1 MNPSVILAIIS
12 LSCSIYLGSVH
23 CSISSG
29 SQEETQKESKSM
41 HKSISFHDLACY
53 LTSLRLGFHTCTW
66 RSFPLVYQTQGLV
79 VNGPVEILRQSEPLD
94 FVKGLLS
101 AGDVCPSAW
110 HKLDITDTHSHVSSR
125 ALLPHVI
132 LALITA
138 LPHPISMCFLYIT

>member
-1 MNPSVILAIIS
+1 
-12 LSCSIYLGSVH
+12 
-23 CSISSG
+23 
-29 SQEETQKESKSM
+29 M

-125 ALLPHVI
+125 ALLSPSRPQVWIVLCFHTPFFRSRPKYFLRVGWQLLSPPQTL
-132 LALITA
+132 LADER
-138 LPHPISMCFLYIT
+138 

>member
-1 MNPSVILAIIS
+1 
-12 LSCSIYLGSVH
+12 
-23 CSISSG
+23 
-29 SQEETQKESKSM
+29 M

-79 VNGPVEILRQSEPLD
+79 VNGLVEILRQSEPLD

-138 LPHPISMCFLYIT
+138 LPHPIVLPVHYIALGWRGCSLIISKQHPLYSIF